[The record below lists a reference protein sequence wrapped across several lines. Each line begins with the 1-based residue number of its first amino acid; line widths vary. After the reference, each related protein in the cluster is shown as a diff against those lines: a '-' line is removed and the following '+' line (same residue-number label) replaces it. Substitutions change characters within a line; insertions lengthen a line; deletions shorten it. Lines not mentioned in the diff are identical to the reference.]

1 MKYLTYDEYINMGGE
16 LEPPVFERYEYA
28 AERAIDRETF
38 GRIKSMLVIPNAV
51 KMLVYELIA
60 VNAKADISQ
69 EQVKSESVGS
79 WSKTYADTNSED
91 IQKLRSDMI
100 TDYLAGEADDNGT
113 PLIYRGC

>member
-16 LEPPVFERYEYA
+16 LEPPVFERYEFA
-28 AERAIDRETF
+28 AEKAIDKETF
-38 GRIKSMLVIPNAV
+38 NRVQSMLIIPNAV

-91 IQKLRSDMI
+91 IQRIKVDMI
-100 TDYLAGEADDNGT
+100 MDYLAGEVDDNGT